1 MGEVAVVKMIA
12 SDKRTVVV
20 GLGLTGFAVARYFT
34 RINEPFVVVDTRAEP
49 PSLAA
54 FKTEFPDVDVYVGS
68 DELVATALTSA
79 SQIVVSPGVSLLE
92 LGLVQ
97 NREGRVLADVEDSLL
112 TDLET
117 DAEIIGD
124 IELFAR
130 AARAPIVAITG
141 SNGKST
147 VTTLVAAMAAST
159 MKVAVGG
166 NLGTPALDLLDDEI
180 DLYVLELSSFQL
192 ETTAN
197 LTAKVATVL
206 NVSPDHMDRYS
217 SLIDYHRAKH
227 RVFFGAE
234 QVVIN
239 RDDKLSEP
247 LVSAD
252 VKRWSFGLGKPDF
265 GGFGVSYD
273 PDNVG
278 RKGEEAWLVFEFA
291 PLMPVSELGIKGSH
305 NIANALSALAL
316 GHAVGL
322 PMAAMLSV
330 LRTFKGLPHRS
341 QTVAEINGVV
351 WVDDSKATNVGAA
364 IAAIT
369 SCAGDYSGLVLIA
382 GGQSKGQDFTPLAKQ
397 LSGRV
402 KHLIVIGEDAGL
414 IERAVAKQAGME
426 SQPEVIRATN
436 MEAAVSTART
446 LAAFGDCVLLSPACA
461 SFDMFSGYEERGE
474 CFARAVRALS

>member
-1 MGEVAVVKMIA
+1 MVEMIA
-12 SDKRTVVV
+12 SDKRIVVV

-34 RINEPFVVVDTRAEP
+34 RINESFVVVDTRAEP
-49 PSLAA
+49 PTLAA
-54 FKTEFPDVDVYVGS
+54 FKTEFPDVDVYLGT
-68 DELVATALTSA
+68 DARVAAALTSA
-79 SQIVVSPGVSLLE
+79 SQIVVSPGVSLPE

-97 NREGRVLADVEDSLL
+97 NREGGVLTKVSTDV
-112 TDLET
+112 
-117 DAEIIGD
+117 EIIGD

-130 AARAPIVAITG
+130 VADAPIVAITG

-147 VTTLVAAMAAST
+147 VTTLVAEMAAST

-206 NVSPDHMDRYS
+206 NVSPDHMDRYA
-217 SLIDYHRAKH
+217 SLIDYHRVKH
-227 RVFFGAE
+227 RVFRGAE

-252 VKRWSFGLGKPDF
+252 LKRWSFGLGKPDF
-265 GGFGVSYD
+265 GGFGVAFF
-273 PDNVG
+273 PDNVECE
-278 RKGEEAWLVFEFA
+278 GEEAWLAFEFT

-305 NIANALSALAL
+305 NIANALAALAL

-322 PMAAMLSV
+322 PMAAMLRV

-341 QTVAEINGVV
+341 QKVAEIDGVV
-351 WVDDSKATNVGAA
+351 WIDDSKATNVGAA

-369 SCAGDYSGLVLIA
+369 SCADDYSGLVLIA
-382 GGQSKGQDFTPLAKQ
+382 GGQSKAQDFTPLAQQ
-397 LSGRV
+397 LAGKV
-402 KHLIVIGEDAGL
+402 KHLVVIGEDAGL
-414 IERAVAKQAGME
+414 IEQAVAEQAGKG
-426 SQPEVIRATN
+426 SQPEVIRATS
-436 MEAAVSTART
+436 MEAAVSTARA
-446 LAAFGDCVLLSPACA
+446 LVVPGDCVLLSPACA

-474 CFARAVRALS
+474 CFARAVEALS